1 MKNLSKAELL
11 EINGGG
17 FIINAISITLTTDSL
32 LSLRFERSNGDR
44 HSITEIAVGKDIDLS
59 LGLIG
64 KN

>member
-1 MKNLSKAELL
+1 MNNLSKAELL

-17 FIINAISITLTTDSL
+17 FINAISINLTTDSL

-44 HSITEIAVGKDIDLS
+44 HSITEISVGKDIDLS